1 MQWKTLLSAFLFSP
15 SIWIWGYFDRVLKQ
29 ELPEYG
35 FDFFS
40 IRGNAFDRIS
50 DSIVLVVISM
60 ALPSELDGG
69 EDPSEEVRIGMLQD
83 YSFNFLLH
91 LFFFI
96 FSSKLIDE
104 TFEKHSYMSKLI

>member
-1 MQWKTLLSAFLFSP
+1 MQASISAFPSLSCLGCSVQAVQWKTLLSAFLFSP

-29 ELPEYG
+29 ELSEYG

-69 EDPSEEVRIGMLQD
+69 EDP
-83 YSFNFLLH
+83 
-91 LFFFI
+91 
-96 FSSKLIDE
+96 
-104 TFEKHSYMSKLI
+104 